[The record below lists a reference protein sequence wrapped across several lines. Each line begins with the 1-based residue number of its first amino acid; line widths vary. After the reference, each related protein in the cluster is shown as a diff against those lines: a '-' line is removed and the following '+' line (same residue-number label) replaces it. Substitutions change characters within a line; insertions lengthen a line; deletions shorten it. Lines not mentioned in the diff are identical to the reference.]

1 MKFKYILIFSLIS
14 YVTALPLKERDI
26 LEFIEARYS
35 GDDSTVYSMISENF
49 QYYHTPSIGLGVIT
63 KYLNDELIITD
74 IIDDSLQKMLKTGDR
89 IHEINGIPISKSKID
104 FFGAVGD
111 EQKLIITQKGD
122 SIFQTIYLP
131 LIKSQ
136 YIQNDSLYLL
146 DVINYGEN
154 WYDYDVNILDVVIDK
169 EKIAVHYYWEGSKI
183 QDGPIFHFF
192 AMEIFY
198 IDRKTDLIE
207 RLEGLWSEK
216 QFRDQFK

>member
-1 MKFKYILIFSLIS
+1 MKCKYILIFSLIS
-14 YVTALPLKERDI
+14 YVTALPLNERDI
-26 LEFIEARYS
+26 LEFIEARFS

-74 IIDDSLQKMLKTGDR
+74 IIDDSLQKMLQIGDR
-89 IHEINGIPISKSKID
+89 IHEINGIPISKSNID

-146 DVINYGEN
+146 DVINYGKKL
-154 WYDYDVNILDVVIDK
+154 V
-169 EKIAVHYYWEGSKI
+169 
-183 QDGPIFHFF
+183 
-192 AMEIFY
+192 
-198 IDRKTDLIE
+198 
-207 RLEGLWSEK
+207 
-216 QFRDQFK
+216 